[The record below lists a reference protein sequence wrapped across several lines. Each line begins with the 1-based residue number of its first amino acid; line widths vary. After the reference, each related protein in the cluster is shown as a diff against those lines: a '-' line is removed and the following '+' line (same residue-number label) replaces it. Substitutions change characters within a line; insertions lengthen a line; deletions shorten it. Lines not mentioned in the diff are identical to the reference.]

1 MTVNSQGD
9 ALFYL
14 ACIHAAA
21 TYTIKNGYNA
31 SATEAASKI
40 TQHLDPILASQPVSY
55 LLEDTIGPTLTHIIS
70 PSGERFTLPEDQSK
84 FWAEQFLAGGWPV
97 AQINGA
103 IQLLGNAQ

>member
-1 MTVNSQGD
+1 MTVKSEGD
-9 ALFYL
+9 GLFFL

-31 SATEAASKI
+31 SATGAASEI
-40 TQHLDPILASQPVSY
+40 TQRLDPILASQSVSY

-70 PSGERFTLPEDQSK
+70 PSGKRFTLPEDQSK
-84 FWAEQFLAGGWPV
+84 FWAEQFLAEGWPI

-103 IQLLGNAQ
+103 IQLLGSAQ